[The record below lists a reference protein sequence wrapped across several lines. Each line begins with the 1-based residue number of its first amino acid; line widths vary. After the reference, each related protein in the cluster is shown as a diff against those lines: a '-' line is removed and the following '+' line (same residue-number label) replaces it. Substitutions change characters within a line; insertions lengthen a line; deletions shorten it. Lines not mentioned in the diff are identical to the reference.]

1 MINQTD
7 IIEYKTFEDLELY
20 KVARQ
25 FRKKMYKLAKEL
37 PESEKYN
44 LVGQIRRASVS
55 LEVLTK

>member
-25 FRKKMYKLAKEL
+25 FRKQMYKLAKEL
-37 PESEKYN
+37 PN
-44 LVGQIRRASVS
+44 MRNIIW
-55 LEVLTK
+55 